1 MTSTTATTVL
11 PVRDR
16 INLRLSG
23 QPWNVVPAQRPDF
36 AAWLC
41 GLDEGA
47 AQSLLDLSQGEA
59 ESVEARLIS
68 TIDPARLMYEWVG
81 ARHAARNLRTVEQLN
96 EEAAAWLR

>member
-1 MTSTTATTVL
+1 MPTTVL

-23 QPWNVVPAQRPDF
+23 APWNIVPMQRVDF

-59 ESVEARLIS
+59 ESVEARLVS
-68 TIDPARLMYEWVG
+68 TIDPGLLMHEWVG
-81 ARHAARNLRTVEQLN
+81 ARHAARNVKTVERLN